1 MIEISAFS
9 AQEHISSYSILFAHM
24 IAFRTSSARVARVYR
39 LRFHSGERRLVFY
52 IPPQLRKCP
61 LTHAIS
67 LLLPE
72 PGPVSDTFK
81 VLDGYPSTG
90 VCSFCNN
97 LLCNRMVGIRLKSS
111 LSTLASPEDQFLMIY
126 DYSVNSSIFLIGVMP
141 TLSHSSLTAT
151 T

>member
-1 MIEISAFS
+1 
-9 AQEHISSYSILFAHM
+9 M

-72 PGPVSDTFK
+72 PGPVSDAFK
-81 VLDGYPSTG
+81 VFDGYPSTG
-90 VCSFCNN
+90 VCSFRND
-97 LLCNRMVGIRLKSS
+97 LLCNRMVGIRFKSS
-111 LSTLASPEDQFLMIY
+111 LSTRDRFQFTFG
-126 DYSVNSSIFLIGVMP
+126 VQWPFAAAFLLGRFSLKRP
-141 TLSHSSLTAT
+141 SHF
-151 T
+151 